1 MAIKKKKEVK
11 EHEIVYLRN
20 RSPNSMAT
28 HTIGVVMECSP
39 GEDVKVW
46 WCGNEEDEGYNTAE
60 KKEDLIVF

>member
-28 HTIGVVMECSP
+28 HTIGVVIECSP
-39 GEDVKVW
+39 DEDVKVW
-46 WCGNEEDEGYNTAE
+46 WCGNEKDEGYSTVESKAA
-60 KKEDLIVF
+60 LVVF